1 MTKRQQ
7 STESKT
13 ILPLPVFGLAV
24 LWFLVLASALGVV
37 GVTQDSRQQINRLE
51 QLRREASSL
60 QVEWGRY
67 LLEQS
72 TWAAYS
78 RVENLALSE
87 LNMRVPAVDQIVM
100 VKP

>member
-13 ILPLPVFGLAV
+13 ILPLPVFGLVV

-78 RVENLALSE
+78 RVENLAISE